1 MKLEWSEAARQD
13 MNALFAYLDARNPQ
27 AADKTEAAIFATVE
41 ELLVFPKVGRLGRV
55 QGTRELIVTGTPYLL
70 IYALNAETVFIVRV
84 LHGAQKFP

>member
-27 AADKTEAAIFATVE
+27 AADKTEAAIFATAE

-55 QGTRELIVTGTPYLL
+55 QGTRELVVTGTPYLL
-70 IYALNAETVFIVRV
+70 IYATNAETVFIVRV